1 MTKQEF
7 MDKLKIVDSIADDKK
22 VFTALK
28 YDEAGEILEISNED
42 YLTIET
48 VYTYHP
54 AISEV
59 TGKIQIATIYAYGG
73 MAVIKDMI
81 PTAVKARRIEAELQ
95 EIRAKEHNL
104 RAELER
110 LRKGEEVEIE

>member
-7 MDKLKIVDSIADDKK
+7 MDRLA
-22 VFTALK
+22 ALDPGSPEAEITN
-28 YDEAGEILEISNED
+28 DE

-48 VYTYHP
+48 VYTFHP
-54 AISEV
+54 AISE
-59 TGKIQIATIYAYGG
+59 TEGKTQIAGIFLYGG
-73 MAVIKDMI
+73 MAVIKDML

-110 LRKGEEVEIE
+110 LRKGEEVEI